1 MEVNF
6 LSIQQYFHFSIEAW
20 GALFSLVAFITVFF
34 TRFFDKTG
42 SRKLLFVLFCSF
54 ALMICDS
61 LTWLYHGN
69 SSGSANHLV
78 RIAYFGAFFLGMLN
92 MAVSAEY
99 LSYLIYK
106 RSNGID
112 LRWRYVEWFFFL
124 LGTVFLIINLFK
136 PYIYTFDINN
146 NYIRLPDF
154 FWLPDF
160 IIFIEAAISLS
171 VAIACIRYLLPMER
185 VAMISY
191 MLLPMIA
198 IGISEFLYGD
208 SCTNIAVVI
217 STIILFV
224 SYESYYAQYLVEQ
237 QKKLSEER
245 LRLVNHQMQ
254 PHFIFNTL
262 SLIRYQCLKSPDDA
276 ADTINDFSD
285 YLRSTT
291 DLMLETECISFERE
305 LDIVKNYIR
314 IQKKR
319 FEDDLSA
326 DYNISDTAF
335 DVPPYAI
342 QTMVENAVIH
352 GIRDGNSGKGKVIV
366 STKKVNDQHIITIE
380 DDGCGFDTALLH
392 KRTNIAVGIK
402 NTTQRIEVMCKGTL
416 TIESTPGAGTKVTI
430 TIPTKQ

>member
-1 MEVNF
+1 MF
-6 LSIQQYFHFSIEAW
+6 HLSDKDKNLKIAGFGDGPASFNYEA
-20 GALFSLVAFITVFF
+20 T
-34 TRFFDKTG
+34 K
-42 SRKLLFVLFCSF
+42 
-54 ALMICDS
+54 
-61 LTWLYHGN
+61 
-69 SSGSANHLV
+69 SGYS
-78 RIAYFGAFFLGMLN
+78 
-92 MAVSAEY
+92 
-99 LSYLIYK
+99 
-106 RSNGID
+106 
-112 LRWRYVEWFFFL
+112 
-124 LGTVFLIINLFK
+124 
-136 PYIYTFDINN
+136 
-146 NYIRLPDF
+146 
-154 FWLPDF
+154 
-160 IIFIEAAISLS
+160 
-171 VAIACIRYLLPMER
+171 
-185 VAMISY
+185 
-191 MLLPMIA
+191 
-198 IGISEFLYGD
+198 
-208 SCTNIAVVI
+208 
-217 STIILFV
+217 
-224 SYESYYAQYLVEQ
+224 
-237 QKKLSEER
+237 
-245 LRLVNHQMQ
+245 
-254 PHFIFNTL
+254 
-262 SLIRYQCLKSPDDA
+262 
-276 ADTINDFSD
+276 

-402 NTTQRIEVMCKGTL
+402 NTKLRIEVMCKGTL